1 MFGFERI
8 SRTAYLY
15 QMIYFI
21 SGAELVFVFFII
33 LLVFGADK
41 VPDIARTLGKGMRQ
55 VRNATQD
62 IKDEIQKSAEK
73 QGLRHQTNRARHQ
86 RSQRR
91 GRRYRWVSQ
100 TKQLA
105 LSGNRQA
112 VSDSGE
118 QRSPLSHLY

>member
-1 MFGFERI
+1 MIVLKKITKYKFCLSVDFYRRTAFGFERI

-62 IKDEIQKSAEK
+62 IKDEIKKSSEK
-73 QGLRHQTNRARHQ
+73 QGLD
-86 RSQRR
+86 
-91 GRRYRWVSQ
+91 
-100 TKQLA
+100 TKQI
-105 LSGNRQA
+105 
-112 VSDSGE
+112 E
-118 QRSPLSHLY
+118 QDIKEVKDEVEDIAGSVKRNN

>member
-1 MFGFERI
+1 
-8 SRTAYLY
+8 
-15 QMIYFI
+15 MIYFI

-73 QGLRHQTNRARHQ
+73 QGLD
-86 RSQRR
+86 
-91 GRRYRWVSQ
+91 
-100 TKQLA
+100 TKQI
-105 LSGNRQA
+105 
-112 VSDSGE
+112 E
-118 QRSPLSHLY
+118 QDIKEVKDEIEDIAGSVKRNS

>member
-1 MFGFERI
+1 
-8 SRTAYLY
+8 
-15 QMIYFI
+15 MIYFI

-73 QGLRHQTNRARHQ
+73 QGLDA
-86 RSQRR
+86 
-91 GRRYRWVSQ
+91 
-100 TKQLA
+100 KQI
-105 LSGNRQA
+105 
-112 VSDSGE
+112 E
-118 QRSPLSHLY
+118 QDIKEVKNEVEDIAGSVKRKS